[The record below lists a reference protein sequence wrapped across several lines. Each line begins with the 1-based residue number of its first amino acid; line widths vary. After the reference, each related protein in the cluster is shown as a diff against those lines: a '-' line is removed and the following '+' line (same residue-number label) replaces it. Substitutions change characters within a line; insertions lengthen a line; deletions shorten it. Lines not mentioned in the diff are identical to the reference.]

1 MQLKSNS
8 QTSLLNYN
16 SSQKGKEGPSKVV
29 VELENKKFNP
39 SIQEE
44 RPGSNAQARPNSA
57 VTNDHIPIQTQ
68 DSLIDMN
75 AATAAFNHTHSAERS
90 AANDIIVDR

>member
-16 SSQKGKEGPSKVV
+16 SPQKGKEGPSKVV

-44 RPGSNAQARPNSA
+44 RPGSNA
-57 VTNDHIPIQTQ
+57 
-68 DSLIDMN
+68 
-75 AATAAFNHTHSAERS
+75 
-90 AANDIIVDR
+90 